1 MPATPVE
8 SFADGRGGLLQR
20 KSDRASARSLTSAEG
35 PPIVNEVLGSPGQPL
50 DPASRAFME
59 PRFGY
64 DFSRVRVHSDSQA
77 AKSAGAVNAQA
88 YTVGSDIVFGANHQ
102 KLGNQSHQRL
112 LAHELAHVIQ
122 QRGKTGGVPRA
133 ISAIGEQEAGSA
145 SEAVVAGHHVRV
157 GSMPAV
163 GLQRETQTYDQ
174 AKQSVLD
181 ELHRSQPAA
190 ILPMLDSMD
199 APTRAQLQKD
209 PEVLNAIKGLP
220 KGAQAIV
227 MKHLTQAAPASPQAQ
242 AQPKPAEQ
250 IPYTTSPD
258 YESFGLHAGNA
269 RQAVSTF
276 GQTSVANR
284 LVNWLAQHNIQY
296 KVQFLARRNNL
307 PHGKGEGG
315 GVDGTYEQAG
325 QGYTVYVMGSNV
337 IMAKDW
343 TLQIEAPRPC
353 PRQFSTSC
361 CTYGSLMQDRT
372 APMIHTAPGTPP
384 RCSRPRSV

>member
-1 MPATPVE
+1 MNTAFRLMLLSLLFIGTASLVRAQTPEQSPEVTHNTWTTGAAMPTARMGAAAAAV
-8 SFADGRGGLLQR
+8 GKNIYVIGGYFVN
-20 KSDRASARSLTSAEG
+20 DITG
-35 PPIVNEVLGSPGQPL
+35 VNEIYNIKENTWTTGAP

-190 ILPMLDSMD
+190 ILPSRVPRACRIGRHERHDRGPSRTWRSHLQVRHGRNSSRTQTFD
-199 APTRAQLQKD
+199 A
-209 PEVLNAIKGLP
+209 
-220 KGAQAIV
+220 
-227 MKHLTQAAPASPQAQ
+227 
-242 AQPKPAEQ
+242 
-250 IPYTTSPD
+250 
-258 YESFGLHAGNA
+258 AGNETIA
-269 RQAVSTF
+269 FR
-276 GQTSVANR
+276 
-284 LVNWLAQHNIQY
+284 
-296 KVQFLARRNNL
+296 
-307 PHGKGEGG
+307 
-315 GVDGTYEQAG
+315 
-325 QGYTVYVMGSNV
+325 
-337 IMAKDW
+337 
-343 TLQIEAPRPC
+343 
-353 PRQFSTSC
+353 
-361 CTYGSLMQDRT
+361 
-372 APMIHTAPGTPP
+372 
-384 RCSRPRSV
+384 